1 MYWLGRFSLV
11 GSIIFIGYVIFDAI
25 KLLYSKLILYK
36 VCDYNCT
43 STTYIGLKHHI
54 VHGFGFFIYQVK

>member
-36 VCDYNCT
+36 VCDYNYT

-54 VHGFGFFIYQVK
+54 HGFGFFIYQVK